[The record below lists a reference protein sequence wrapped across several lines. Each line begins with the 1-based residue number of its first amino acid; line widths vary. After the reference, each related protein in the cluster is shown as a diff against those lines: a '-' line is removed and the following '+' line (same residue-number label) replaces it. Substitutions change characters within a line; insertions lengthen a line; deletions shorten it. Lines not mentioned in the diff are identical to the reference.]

1 MTKIADIKITND
13 WQALSDLVAEDLT
26 NTCIELF
33 NAGREGATDIL
44 WTEAATMP
52 IAGAY
57 VRLLKPQQSVCLTKG
72 TQDLYFK
79 TDLSLGKLIVSKVN
93 GQTVNIGAL
102 L

>member
-1 MTKIADIKITND
+1 MTKIADIKITNE
-13 WQALSDLVAEDLT
+13 WQALSDLVAEDLD

-33 NAGREGATDIL
+33 NAGREGANPIL
-44 WTEAATMP
+44 WTEEAVTP

-57 VRLLKPQQSVCLTKG
+57 TRLLKPQQSVRLTKG
-72 TQDLYFK
+72 GQDIYFK
-79 TDLSLGKLIVSKVN
+79 TDLGTGKLILSKVN